1 MSKNQNWSQVTKNQI
16 YEKLQKQNFVPLIQS
31 RKKMLDLKQLCAS
44 KGVTSQCLG
53 HSDARESLQ
62 GHRVLWLEHKEGSV
76 RG

>member
-1 MSKNQNWSQVTKNQI
+1 
-16 YEKLQKQNFVPLIQS
+16 
-31 RKKMLDLKQLCAS
+31 MLDLKQLCAS

-53 HSDARESLQ
+53 HIDARESLQ